1 MAKYSREQ
9 RDRAVDLYVKYERCA
24 ADVIR
29 ELGYP
34 SKGALLSWYAD
45 RLEEERAGV
54 PSRRGERYRRYSDE
68 QKRAAV
74 DHYLEYGRRPGR
86 TMRML
91 GYPKSKELLMAWIDE
106 LAPGRRRPGHGPV
119 PEELKREA
127 VVAVA
132 SGRLKSREAAAEL
145 GVEASVVGK
154 LETTDARRIQGDA
167 RDGDTREEAPDG
179 RGEESRRG
187 AYGVGK
193 HADVR
198 IRASGHGG
206 SVGHAGVHGGQT
218 RALAGPSGRTGR
230 RRRTAAAGEEGAG
243 HRDRDPEGH
252 VGAVGKRAGRRPGKV
267 RPAARRRSSSRPLA
281 KRWARRPEVCCPWWA
296 SRAARTTPARRHET
310 ARQGLRSA
318 GARAR
323 GVRERQAQVR
333 VQADPPGVEGHGN
346 RGQREADHEAHDRA
360 RPGAPC
366 SRARSGTARTRAS
379 WPRPRRTWWTGI
391 STPNGRTCCG
401 SRTSRSFPSPRARRT
416 CRP

>member
-1 MAKYSREQ
+1 MAKYSKEQ
-9 RDRAVDLYVKYERCA
+9 RDRAMDLYIRYERCA
-24 ADVIR
+24 ADVIH

-34 SKGALLSWYAD
+34 SRGMLPVWYRE
-45 RLEEERAGV
+45 RLEEERTGV
-54 PSRRGERYRRYSDE
+54 PSMRDERYRRYTDE

-74 DHYLEYGRRPGR
+74 DHYLGHGRRLKR
-86 TMRML
+86 TMRAL
-91 GYPKSKELLMAWIDE
+91 GYPKSHELLTAWIDE
-106 LAPGRRRPGHGPV
+106 LAPGRRKLRHGPV
-119 PEELKREA
+119 PEELKRKA

-132 SGRLKSREAAAEL
+132 SGRSESRDAAAGL

-154 LETTDARRIQGDA
+154 LETTDARRIRGDA
-167 RDGDTREEAPDG
+167 RDGDTREEALDD

-198 IRASGHGG
+198 IRASGGGG

-230 RRRTAAAGEEGAG
+230 RHRTAAAGEEGAG

-252 VGAVGKRAGRRPGKV
+252 VGAVGKRAGRRPGKA

-281 KRWARRPEVCCPWWA
+281 KHWARRPKVCCPWWA

-310 ARQGLRSA
+310 PRQGLRST

-323 GVRERQAQVR
+323 GAS
-333 VQADPPGVEGHGN
+333 A
-346 RGQREADHEAHDRA
+346 
-360 RPGAPC
+360 
-366 SRARSGTARTRAS
+366 GTGTGGS
-379 WPRPRRTWWTGI
+379 TW
-391 STPNGRTCCG
+391 S
-401 SRTSRSFPSPRARRT
+401 
-416 CRP
+416 